1 MGWMAHRKWKE
12 AKQLPGTAGPG
23 NMLGCCLIFFHFLWA
38 DVIYGWPLRQ
48 NTSSVK
54 IDPVLFPIL
63 CLEKVELRYKSNIS
77 LRGLSRGSTSF
88 EYSFYLPQQ

>member
-1 MGWMAHRKWKE
+1 MRTRGEGVKKSQ
-12 AKQLPGTAGPG
+12 K
-23 NMLGCCLIFFHFLWA
+23 FA